1 MLFFNPF
8 FLRNTDYGLFNPSLT
23 AEKRTAKKQLT
34 LPSKI
39 YRERRFHMFN
49 PHTVPLPKYSRRED
63 IVNCA
68 THAPGAL
75 FAVAALILCI
85 VKLGASATGTQYAA
99 VIIYSL
105 CTFFLYSGSAI
116 YHGLRPGFL
125 KKIARL
131 TDHSNVFLMITG
143 SLSAYYLLGVIPVN
157 RTLGIVLFTVSWVV
171 TAAGILFTL
180 MDQERFKVLQMILY
194 MVLGWSVVISI
205 KYVRGA
211 SIEGQM
217 LFRFIIIGGI
227 VYTVGAVLYGIG
239 KKIPYIHAVFHIF
252 ILAGTVLQFYGIYT
266 FAL

>member
-1 MLFFNPF
+1 M
-8 FLRNTDYGLFNPSLT
+8 
-23 AEKRTAKKQLT
+23 
-34 LPSKI
+34 
-39 YRERRFHMFN
+39 
-49 PHTVPLPKYSRRED
+49 PLLSFTP
-63 IVNCA
+63 CA
-68 THAPGAL
+68 R
-75 FAVAALILCI
+75 
-85 VKLGASATGTQYAA
+85 
-99 VIIYSL
+99 
-105 CTFFLYSGSAI
+105 FFLYSGSAI
-116 YHGLRPGFL
+116 YHGLRPGFF

-211 SIEGQM
+211 SLEGQM